1 MVTLRIDELVGR
13 VLGDRYRLTQPLGVG
28 ASANVY
34 VGEDTKL
41 RRRVAV
47 KMLHPALAGETA
59 FLRRFEAE
67 ARNVAGL
74 RHPNILRL
82 YDSGR
87 DEAGPYL
94 VMELLEGGS
103 LRSILDQGSLL
114 SPGQA
119 AAVGADTAKAL
130 AYAHRQG
137 VVHRDIKPANLIFDD
152 EGRVY
157 IADFGLARALAEAA
171 LTEPTGAV
179 VGTGRY
185 AAPETLGGGPLDAK
199 ADVYSLA
206 LVLSEAVSGTVPLVA
221 DTPLGTLALRA
232 GRDLPAPESAGP
244 LSSALESAGRCQPA
258 ERVAAAEFAKALDD
272 VGSRLPRPAPLALR
286 SLGDSE
292 VLAGEPVDPTEL
304 PGRPVLFDIGRQ
316 VEADM
321 AGPSRAAASTVP
333 VGTPPQGPAEPDDSA
348 SPAGSDELRGS
359 ADDPSEPM
367 SQEAKRGRRTWKIAA
382 VVVAV
387 LMLLGG
393 GGLAW
398 AAVTG
403 KFLPASHPVP
413 VLVGDS
419 RVQAFGALSRLHLK
433 LDVASSTYNPRY
445 QSGLVI
451 SQTPASGK
459 IREGQTVSVVLSL
472 GPEPVKVPV
481 VQGDTVQAAE
491 QALQALGLGF
501 KLAAGATSMTV
512 PAGEVIS
519 ATPSSGTL
527 LPGQSVTIVV
537 SLGKPK
543 VAVPS
548 LASNAAFAAVSA
560 AIDAA
565 GLSASQVSDYS
576 TTVPKG
582 DVISVNPSPG
592 TTITVGDN
600 VTVDVS
606 LGPHDVAVPQV
617 AGDSVGAAVQALSAD
632 GLGVAG
638 TNGNPINSVTSTLPA
653 AGSEVLYGSS
663 VTLVTG

>member
-1 MVTLRIDELVGR
+1 MVALRIDELVGR
-13 VLGDRYRLTQPLGVG
+13 VLGDRYRLTRPLGVG

-47 KMLHPALAGETA
+47 KLLHPALAGETA
-59 FLRRFEAE
+59 FLMRFEAE
-67 ARNVAGL
+67 ARNVARL

-206 LVLSEAVSGTVPLVA
+206 LVLAEAVSGTVPLVA

-232 GRDLPAPESAGP
+232 GRDLTAPESAGP

-258 ERVAAAEFAKALDD
+258 ERVAAAEFAEALDD

-286 SLGDSE
+286 TLGDSE
-292 VLAGEPVDPTEL
+292 ALAGEPVDPTEL
-304 PGRPVLFDIGRQ
+304 PGRPVLFDMGEHGGADVASAARAGATLTAEASSHSAAGFDDSVNPPGI
-316 VEADM
+316 VEAHGD
-321 AGPSRAAASTVP
+321 AA
-333 VGTPPQGPAEPDDSA
+333 
-348 SPAGSDELRGS
+348 
-359 ADDPSEPM
+359 DPFESKG
-367 SQEAKRGRRTWKIAA
+367 QDAKRGGRTWKLAA
-382 VVVAV
+382 LVAAI
-387 LMLLGG
+387 LLLLGG

-398 AAVTG
+398 AAATG

-413 VLVGDS
+413 VLVGDN
-419 RVQAFGALSRLHLK
+419 RAQALGAVSRLHLK
-433 LDVASSTYNPRY
+433 LDVASSAYNSKYP
-445 QSGLVI
+445 SGQVV
-451 SQTPASGK
+451 SQAPASGK

-472 GPEPVKVPV
+472 GPEPVKVPAV
-481 VQGDTVQAAE
+481 KGDTEQAAE

-501 KLAAGATSMTV
+501 KLAPGATSMTV

-519 ATPSSGTL
+519 AAPSSGTL
-527 LPGQSVTIVV
+527 LPGQSVTIVA

-548 LASNAAFAAVSA
+548 LSSNASFATVSA

-565 GLSASQVSDYS
+565 GLSVSEISDYS

-582 DVISVNPSPG
+582 DVISLNPSSA
-592 TTITVGDN
+592 TTLTVGDR

-617 AGDSVGAAVQALSAD
+617 AGDSVGAAVQALSAL

-638 TNGNPINSVTSTLPA
+638 TNGSPINSVTSTLPA
-653 AGSEVLYGSS
+653 SGTEVLYGSS

>member
-1 MVTLRIDELVGR
+1 MATLRIDELVGR
-13 VLGDRYRLTQPLGVG
+13 VLGDRYRLTRPLGVG

-47 KMLHPALAGETA
+47 KLLHPALAGETA

-67 ARNVAGL
+67 ARNVARL

-206 LVLSEAVSGTVPLVA
+206 LVLAEAVSGAVPLVA

-232 GRDLPAPESAGP
+232 GRDLQAPESAGP

-258 ERVAAAEFAKALDD
+258 ERIAAAEFAEALDD
-272 VGSRLPRPAPLALR
+272 VGSTLPRPAPLALR
-286 SLGDSE
+286 PLGDSE
-292 VLAGEPVDPTEL
+292 ALAGELVDPTEL
-304 PGRPVLFDIGRQ
+304 PGRPVLFDMGQ
-316 VEADM
+316 HGSVGAAPAGASNTELGAPSKVAVGSDDSSNPVGPVEALGG
-321 AGPSRAAASTVP
+321 AG
-333 VGTPPQGPAEPDDSA
+333 DH
-348 SPAGSDELRGS
+348 SDRQ
-359 ADDPSEPM
+359 D
-367 SQEAKRGRRTWKIAA
+367 QEAKPRRRKWKLA
-382 VVVAV
+382 VAV
-387 LMLLGG
+387 LVTLLLLGG

-398 AAVTG
+398 AEVTG

-413 VLVGDS
+413 GLVGDS
-419 RVQAFGALSRLHLK
+419 RAQALDAVSRLHLK
-433 LDVASSTYNPRY
+433 LTVASSAYNSKYPL
-445 QSGLVI
+445 GKVV

-472 GPEPVKVPV
+472 GPQPVKVPV
-481 VQGDTVQAAE
+481 VKGDTEQAAE
-491 QALQALGLGF
+491 QALQALGLAYT
-501 KLAAGATSMTV
+501 LAPGATSMTV

-519 ATPSSGTL
+519 ASPSSGTL
-527 LPGQSVTIVV
+527 LPGQSVAIVV
-537 SLGKPK
+537 SQGKPK
-543 VAVPS
+543 VSVPS
-548 LASNAAFAAVSA
+548 LGSNTSFAAVSA
-560 AIDAA
+560 AVDAA
-565 GLSASQVSDYS
+565 GLSVSQINDYS

-582 DVISVNPSPG
+582 DVISLNPSPG
-592 TTITVGDN
+592 TTITVGDK

-617 AGDSVGAAVQALSAD
+617 AGDSVGAAVQALSAV

-638 TNGNPINSVTSTLPA
+638 TNGNPINSVTSTVPV

>member
-13 VLGDRYRLTQPLGVG
+13 VLGDRYRLTRPLGVG

-47 KMLHPALAGETA
+47 KLLHPALAGETA

-67 ARNVAGL
+67 ARNVARL

-171 LTEPTGAV
+171 LTEPTGVV

-206 LVLSEAVSGTVPLVA
+206 LVLAEAVSGTVPLVA

-232 GRDLPAPESAGP
+232 GRDLPAPASAGP

-258 ERVAAAEFAKALDD
+258 ERVDAAEFAEALYD
-272 VGSRLPRPAPLALR
+272 VGSTLPRPAPLALR
-286 SLGDSE
+286 PLGDSE
-292 VLAGEPVDPTEL
+292 ALAGEPVDPTEL
-304 PGRPVLFDIGRQ
+304 PGRPVLFDMGEHVGADVASAARAGTSTLT
-316 VEADM
+316 VETASHSQ
-321 AGPSRAAASTVP
+321 AGS
-333 VGTPPQGPAEPDDSA
+333 DDSA
-348 SPAGSDELRGS
+348 AS
-359 ADDPSEPM
+359 AKPQGGAADPSERKDQAAMP
-367 SQEAKRGRRTWKIAA
+367 GRRKWKVAA
-382 VVVAV
+382 VVLVI
-387 LMLLGG
+387 LLLCGG

-398 AAVTG
+398 ASATG

-413 VLVGDS
+413 VLVGDN
-419 RVQAFGALSRLHLK
+419 RVQALGAVSRLHLK
-433 LDVASSTYNPRY
+433 LNVTSSAYNSKYP
-445 QSGLVI
+445 SGNVV
-451 SQTPASGK
+451 SQAPASGE

-481 VQGDTVQAAE
+481 VKGDTEQAAE

-501 KLAAGATSMTV
+501 KLAPGATSMTV

-519 ATPSSGTL
+519 AAPSSGTL

-537 SLGKPK
+537 SQGKPK

-548 LASNAAFAAVSA
+548 LSSNASFAAVSA
-560 AIDAA
+560 GIDAA
-565 GLSASQVSDYS
+565 GLSVSQISDYS

-582 DVISVNPSPG
+582 DVISLNPSPG
-592 TTITVGDN
+592 TTITVGDK

-617 AGDSVGAAVQALSAD
+617 AGYSVGAAVQALSAD

-638 TNGNPINSVTSTLPA
+638 TNGNPINSVTSTVPA
-653 AGSEVLYGSS
+653 AGTEVLYGSS